1 MATGKVRII
10 GGRWRSRLIS
20 FPQLPDLRP
29 TADRI
34 RETLFNWL
42 GQDLTGLSCL
52 DLFSGSGAL
61 GFEAASRGADQVVM
75 LENDDKAYQA
85 LKYNKHYLQ
94 AEQIEVIRDDAL
106 HFLQRDARRFDVI
119 FVDPPYRLE
128 LLSRILSLLS
138 LHLEEN
144 GLVYLESNKQQV
156 LGSEW
161 RINRQSKAGS
171 VFYQLVELQG

>member
-1 MATGKVRII
+1 MKTGKVRII
-10 GGRWRSRLIS
+10 GGHWRSRLIS

-42 GQDLTGLSCL
+42 GQDLTGMNCL

-61 GFEAASRGADQVVM
+61 GFEAVSRGARQVVM
-75 LENDDKAYQA
+75 LENNALVYQS
-85 LKYNKHYLQ
+85 LQHNKHELQ
-94 AEQIEVIRDDAL
+94 ADQIELIKEDAL
-106 HFLQRDARRFDVI
+106 HFLHRDVRRFDVI

-128 LLSRILSLLS
+128 LSSQILTLLP
-138 LHLEEN
+138 LHLKEN
-144 GLVYLESNKQQV
+144 GLVYLENNRQPT

-161 RINRQSKAGS
+161 QIRRQSQAGN
-171 VFYQLVELQG
+171 VFYQLVELHE